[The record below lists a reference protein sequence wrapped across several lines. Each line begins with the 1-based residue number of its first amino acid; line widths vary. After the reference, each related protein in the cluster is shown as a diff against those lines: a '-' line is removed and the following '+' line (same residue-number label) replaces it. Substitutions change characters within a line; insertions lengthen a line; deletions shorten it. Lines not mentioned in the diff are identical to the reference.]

1 MWMKMLLVLQR
12 EGFRGWAVAAFGGL
26 LAVGVAGAQPAGAA
40 DPTAGGEIVKLQMA
54 PAGPQ
59 VAHQLLLDITRAGR
73 RVVAVGE
80 GGAVALSDDDGQTFR
95 RARQVPV
102 QATLTAVHFSDDRNG
117 WAVGHWGVV
126 LHTSDAGETWTLQVA
141 DLVNDRPLYSVFF
154 SDAQNGVAVGLW
166 SRMLRTTDGGVHW
179 HDVKLPAREDGGRA
193 DRNLF
198 HVFADARGH
207 LFVTAEAG
215 MVLRSSD
222 AGATWQYLS
231 TGYTGS
237 LWVGLALKDGGLLVG
252 GLRGTL
258 MRSDDDGQSWT
269 KLPVSIS
276 RSITG
281 LAQDGTGRV
290 YASGVDGLWL
300 QGADGRRFDGEMITG
315 RPTLTGVLPR
325 VGLKPLLI
333 SKQGTLTAP

>member
-1 MWMKMLLVLQR
+1 MGMNKLVGLL
-12 EGFRGWAVAAFGGL
+12 AALGGL
-26 LAVGVAGAQPAGAA
+26 LAAGAAGAQPLDAAASPAAGA
-40 DPTAGGEIVKLQMA
+40 DIVKLQMA
-54 PAGPQ
+54 PAGAH

-95 RARQVPV
+95 RARRVPV
-102 QATLTAVHFSDDRNG
+102 QATLTAVHFTDDRNG

-126 LHTSDAGETWTLQVA
+126 LHTTDGGETWALQAA
-141 DLVNDRPLYSVFF
+141 DLANDRPLYSVYF
-154 SDAQNGVAVGLW
+154 SDAQHGVAVGLW
-166 SRMLRTTDGGVHW
+166 SRMMRTTDGGAHW
-179 HDVKLPAREDGGRA
+179 QDVKLPAPEDGGRA

-222 AGATWQYLS
+222 AGATWQYLN
-231 TGYTGS
+231 TGYAGS
-237 LWVGLALKDGGLLVG
+237 LWAGVALKDGGLLVG

-258 MRSDDDGQSWT
+258 MRSDDDGQSWS
-269 KLPVSIS
+269 KLPVAIS

-281 LAQDGTGRV
+281 LAQDGRGRV

-300 QGADGRRFDGEMITG
+300 QSADGRRFDGERIPG
-315 RPTLTGVLPR
+315 RPTLTGVLLR
-325 VGLKPLLI
+325 DGVKPLLI
-333 SKQGTLTAP
+333 AKQGFRSAP